1 MAILARRYQ
10 IKNIMKTVL
19 TICCF
24 FVLIINSYGQ
34 RMQYL
39 KQGNAFYTEGEYVK
53 AIEQYEKLWSSKAG
67 AKLLGVDAKMNLANA
82 YRIMD
87 QPFKA
92 KDLYQEVMQYG
103 DDRISVYLEYGK
115 VLMSL
120 GRYDEA
126 VEQFKLYAEKDASS
140 TEPAE
145 LIERARNIETIQPLY
160 VQVEVSNQTEVNKEG
175 TRQVGISYYGD
186 GVVFASDELDSRG
199 EDLRNKSYLNMRVS
213 GVDLDGNL
221 KKSEKFSP
229 SLNSD
234 ERHDGPAAFSRDG
247 LNIYYSQSVTTRDG
261 KNVVQIWSSSYRNGS
276 WTTPRALEFMSQGSN
291 YTHPSLSADGRTLY
305 FASDMKGTFGGL
317 DIWMSRYE
325 SGSWT
330 YPINLG
336 KDINTSKDDA
346 WPFIHPDG
354 DLFFSSKGHPGYG
367 SYDIFRTRPLGNGVD
382 WLPIENLGQPF
393 NTSFN
398 DVSFIMSDDQTQGFF
413 ATNKNKSYDIVKYV
427 LANAEPQKLPVE
439 VKPRTSPMLISD
451 RRHPVL
457 VDTDIPP
464 RPEGM
469 TDEEYIDYIAAK
481 VDSGQVVLPTPDRIN
496 NPDNPLS
503 VDNPLINP
511 TASTSTTPTTTPED
525 PKGKQGV
532 NSVYQ
537 DGGEEE
543 ELVLIVV
550 LKVMDVANSRPLS
563 DATVTVRNKFTQAQE
578 DFPVN
583 ERGEVQVTLQ
593 PDQKYL
599 LIGNAEGYQ
608 ESSLPVSTMGVVNS
622 DRVQANLPL
631 AKQ

>member
-10 IKNIMKTVL
+10 INIIMKV
-19 TICCF
+19 
-24 FVLIINSYGQ
+24 VLIICSLLLLSLNSSAQ

-39 KQGNAFYTEGEYVK
+39 KQGNAFYEEGEYVK

-87 QPFKA
+87 KPFKA
-92 KDLYQEVMQYG
+92 QELYQEVMQYG

-126 VEQFKLYAEKDASS
+126 IEQFTMYAQKDETS

-145 LIERARNIETIQPLY
+145 LIEIARNIETIQPLY
-160 VQVEVSNQTEVNKEG
+160 PQVTVVDQADVNQED

-186 GVVFASDELDSRG
+186 GVVFASDELDARAEG
-199 EDLRNKSYLNMRVS
+199 FRNKSYLNMRVS
-213 GVDLDGNL
+213 GVNLEGNL
-221 KKSEKFSP
+221 KASEKFYP

-234 ERHDGPAAFSRDG
+234 ERHDGPATFSRDG
-247 LNIYYSQSVTTRDG
+247 LHVFYSQSATTRDG
-261 KNVVQIWSSSYRNGS
+261 KTVLQIWSSSYRNGN
-276 WTTPRALEFMSQGSN
+276 WTEPRPLEFMSQGSN
-291 YTHPSLSADGRTLY
+291 YTHPSLSADGKTLY
-305 FASDMKGTFGGL
+305 FASDMKGTIGGL
-317 DIWMSRYE
+317 DVWMSNYE

-336 KDINTSKDDA
+336 KDINTTKDDA

-354 DLFFSSKGHPGYG
+354 DLYFSSKGHPGYG

-413 ATNKNKSYDIVKYV
+413 ATNKSRSYNIIRYEIV
-427 LANAEPQKLPVE
+427 NAEPQALPDGIQ
-439 VKPRTSPMLISD
+439 PRTSPLVISE

-457 VDTDIPP
+457 VSKTIPE
-464 RPEGM
+464 RPKGM
-469 TDEEYIDYIAAK
+469 TDDQYIEYLAAQ
-481 VDSGQVVLPTPDRIN
+481 VDSGKIVLPSAENSVVDTDPD
-496 NPDNPLS
+496 PLPS
-503 VDNPLINP
+503 ENSKSTA
-511 TASTSTTPTTTPED
+511 TASANDTKDPNVRIADEDIGITPTYVDKED
-525 PKGKQGV
+525 
-532 NSVYQ
+532 
-537 DGGEEE
+537 
-543 ELVLIVV
+543 LVLIVV

-563 DATVTVRNKFTQAQE
+563 NAKVIVRNKFTQAQE
-578 DFPVN
+578 EFLVD
-583 ERGEVQVTLQ
+583 ELGEVEITLQ
-593 PDQKYL
+593 PDQKYS
-599 LIGNAEGYQ
+599 LIGVSEGYK